1 MDYVRLITCSTRFV
15 WRMNTQHHSLV
26 INGRPVVFVEQVIN
40 RTKTVNGLCS
50 INYLF
55 DSFRLENEY
64 IHWLLMD
71 VLSCSSNKG
80 LIEHSP
86 EKDFVRLIHCSTR
99 LNSFTNK
106 LELELYIN

>member
-1 MDYVRLITCSTRFV
+1 MDYVRLNTCSTRFV
-15 WRMNTQHHSLV
+15 WRMNTQH
-26 INGRPVVFVEQVIN
+26 
-40 RTKTVNGLCS
+40 
-50 INYLF
+50 
-55 DSFRLENEY
+55 
-64 IHWLLMD
+64 HWLLMD